1 MVNRKKM
8 IFAYIFLILMALF
21 FVGPLLFTFIS
32 SFKGNS
38 EIFDS
43 PFSLPE
49 IWKIEN
55 YIIAWKTANMSRYM
69 INSLVIALLSVS
81 GVLLVSSMVAFVLSR
96 MNFRFN
102 KYLSLF
108 FLLGM
113 MIPMHT
119 IIVPVSYLIGAFNL
133 KNNIF
138 ALVLLYIAFSIPFST
153 AILTNFM
160 SSISKEIE
168 EAAIVDG
175 ASYFTIYW
183 KIILPMTVPALSTV
197 GIFNFLSAWNDVL
210 FPLLMIND
218 NNLKTISLGLLSFNG
233 ERGSEYG
240 LLMAAITIT
249 ISIPF
254 IVYIVFQEKVEKGVA
269 GGAVK
274 G

>member
-1 MVNRKKM
+1 MHKSRKST
-8 IFAYIFLILMALF
+8 FAYLFLIGMALF
-21 FVGPLLFTFIS
+21 FIGPMLFTLLS
-32 SFKGNS
+32 SFKGNA
-38 EIFDS
+38 EIFDT

-55 YIIAWKTANMSRYM
+55 YVIAWKTARMSRYM
-69 INSLVIALLSVS
+69 INSLTIAFCSVAA
-81 GVLLVSSMVAFVLSR
+81 VLLVSSMAAYVLSR
-96 MNFRFN
+96 MHFKFN

-119 IIVPVSYLIGAFNL
+119 IIVPVSYLIGMFNL

-138 ALVLLYIAFSIPFST
+138 ALVLLYVAFSIPFST

-175 ASYFTIYW
+175 ASYFQIYW

-210 FPLLMIND
+210 FPLLIIND
-218 NNLKTISLGLLSFNG
+218 NDLKTISLGLLSFNG

-254 IVYIVFQEKVEKGVA
+254 IIYILFQEKVEKGVA